1 MKSRVLR
8 TAAIVITIAA
18 VLSIGTYVLMNSRT
32 HQLAGRL
39 VHRVDTARK
48 VVALTIDDGPTGR
61 TPEILETLAA
71 QHVPATFY
79 LVGRD
84 LAAHREYGARIAAAG
99 HEIGNHSY
107 THRRLVFVTPGTV
120 AAEVE
125 RTDTEIARTG
135 YRGPVTFRP
144 PYGKKLVALP
154 RYLSHHDRTTVMW
167 DVESDST
174 GGADTGT
181 IASKTVNGVR
191 PGSIILLHAMYQ
203 PAALAAIPRIVTE
216 LRSRGY
222 DFVTVSQLI
231 TGSNPAGM

>member
-32 HQLAGRL
+32 YQLAGRL

-48 VVALTIDDGPTGR
+48 VVALTIDDGPADR

-71 QHVPATFY
+71 QHIPATFY

-125 RTDTEIARTG
+125 RTDAEIARTG

-174 GGADTGT
+174 GGVDADT

-191 PGSIILLHAMYQ
+191 PGSIILLHAVYQ

>member
-1 MKSRVLR
+1 MKRRILG
-8 TAAIVITIAA
+8 TAAIAITVVA

-32 HQLAGRL
+32 HQIAGRL
-39 VHRVDTARK
+39 VHRVDTDRK
-48 VVALTIDDGPTGR
+48 VVALTFDDGPTDR
-61 TPEILETLAA
+61 TPDILETLAA

-84 LAAHREYGARIAAAG
+84 LAAHREQGARIAAAG

-107 THRRLVFVTPGTV
+107 THRRLVFVTPATV

-125 RTDTEIARTG
+125 RTDAEIARTG

-144 PYGKKLVALP
+144 PYGKKLVTLP
-154 RYLSHHDRTTVMW
+154 RYLSRNDRTTVMW

-174 GGADTGT
+174 GGAGT
-181 IASKTVNGVR
+181 DAIVSGTVNRVR

-203 PAALAAIPRIVTE
+203 PAAVAAIPRIITE

-231 TGSNPAGM
+231 AGPKPAGM